1 MTERVQRRLDGMLYV
16 GLTEKQQESASI
28 FLGLMGD
35 QVSGRLE
42 ALQQESGKQNVSA
55 PGQVICLTMMGVG
68 CMCSDVCIFLG
79 LQAF

>member
-1 MTERVQRRLDGMLYV
+1 MLYV

>member
-1 MTERVQRRLDGMLYV
+1 MLYV

-55 PGQVICLTMMGVG
+55 PGQVICLTMMGVLDA
-68 CMCSDVCIFLG
+68 CVLMFVFTLACRPFKAVI
-79 LQAF
+79 